1 MSFEA
6 CAQLV
11 ERGDPVRFRAAMAA
25 PVAARRVLFPLYAFN
40 LEVARAPW
48 VTMEA
53 MIAEMRLQWW
63 RDVLEEVASGQTV
76 RRHEVTDALA
86 QVLDPE
92 GARALD
98 ELVAMRRW
106 DVYSDVFEDR
116 AHLDSY
122 IAATSGA
129 LMGVAARLLGPADAD
144 VVADYAYGVGVANFL
159 RAIPALEDAG
169 RKPLIDGTPDGVR
182 DLARDALARLDRARG
197 MRRKVSK
204 AAGAALLPG
213 WQARGVLVRAAQE
226 PARVVE
232 GLLEPAPVA
241 DQLRLARAATFGWWR

>member
-1 MSFEA
+1 MSFDA

-25 PVAARRVLFPLYAFN
+25 PVAARAVLFPLYAFN

-48 VTMEA
+48 VTKEP

-63 RDVLEEVASGQTV
+63 RDVLKEVVAGVQV

-86 QVLDPE
+86 EVLDAD
-92 GARALD
+92 GAHALD
-98 ELVAMRRW
+98 DLVAMRRW
-106 DVYSDVFEDR
+106 DVYSDAFEDR
-116 AHLDSY
+116 EHLDSY

-129 LMGVAARLLGPADAD
+129 LMGVSARLLGPADAD
-144 VVADYAYGVGVANFL
+144 VVADFAYGVGVANFL

-169 RKPLIDGTPDGVR
+169 RKPLIDGTPAGVR
-182 DLARDALARLDRARG
+182 DLAQNALARLNRARR
-197 MRRKVSK
+197 MRRKVSA
-204 AAGAALLPG
+204 AAGPALLTG
-213 WQARGVLVRAAQE
+213 WQARAVLTRAAQD
-226 PARVVE
+226 PALVVE

-241 DQLRLARAATFGWWR
+241 DQFRLLRAATLGWWR